1 MADVTEHDSEKEGE
15 SDAREKCRVHLFILR
30 HVEKINDNLEAKS
43 ELIGNDVGGWAD
55 VGSIIARFKLVE
67 PWHL

>member
-1 MADVTEHDSEKEGE
+1 MADVTEHDPEKKWE
-15 SDAREKCRVHLFILR
+15 SDACEKRRVHLFILR
-30 HVEKINDNLEAKS
+30 HVEKINDNLKAKS
-43 ELIGNDVGGWAD
+43 ELIGNDVSGRAD